1 MVSYQVRAQCEAHN
15 RQYRMVKYIN
25 QFPMEEIY
33 KAGGN
38 LLLTGGTLEQRT
50 EILTDLILS
59 TRNQYP
65 FLPIIILS
73 NNPSTENVIIR
84 AAETGLLGKLFV
96 VSETYP
102 NYDFFYQMSPI
113 QISEVFTTIAENR
126 KYRDVSNIHDCV
138 LSFLLVLQ
146 TANDGEINLAA
157 IREFSQN
164 SDKVI
169 ADYALGNNMTEEYE
183 TINGTK
189 EGGRSFRSLLKVVC
203 ESVEHMTTPDC
214 ETHFNLTR
222 ILTTPYTVL
231 INTDTSDYVTL
242 AAYFDSVMSIL
253 IGRNSPFAVF
263 FDESALLSDE
273 RFQKVVENLKNKP
286 QCLVGCSLENAFSV
300 RGSEFL
306 QNFGREI
313 ILLGGN
319 VNPSDMQKILAE
331 LGEYTHFEPAEYS
344 GTPPRLMFSLAH
356 SKNENIITYTRPK
369 VLLEETKKYT
379 MVVRGYD
386 GVEIAVAKG
395 RW

>member
-1 MVSYQVRAQCEAHN
+1 MVSYQVRAQCAAHN
-15 RQYRMVKYIN
+15 RQYRMVKFTNYL
-25 QFPMEEIY
+25 PMEEIY

-73 NNPSTENVIIR
+73 NNPLTTNKMIH
-84 AAETGLLGKLFV
+84 AAESGKLGKLFV

-113 QISEVFTTIAENR
+113 QIAEVFTKIAENR
-126 KYRDVSNIHDCV
+126 KYRDVSNIHDYV
-138 LSFLLVLQ
+138 LSFLLVLRA
-146 TANDGEINLAA
+146 ANDGEINLAA
-157 IREFSQN
+157 ICEFSQN

-203 ESVEHMTTPDC
+203 KSVEQMTAPDC
-214 ETHFNLTR
+214 ETHFSLTR
-222 ILTTPYTVL
+222 VLNTPYTIL
-231 INTDTSDYVTL
+231 INTNTSDYVTL
-242 AAYFDSVMSIL
+242 AAYFDSVMRIL
-253 IGRNSPFAVF
+253 IGKNAPFAVF

-273 RFQKVVENLKNKP
+273 SFQKTVDDLKNKP
-286 QCLVGCSLENAFSV
+286 QCLVGCSLENAYSV
-300 RGSEFL
+300 NGEDFL

-319 VNPSDMQKILAE
+319 VDPSDMQKILAE
-331 LGEYTHFEPAEYS
+331 LGEYTHFEPAEYA
-344 GTPPRLMFSLAH
+344 GTPPRMMFSLAH

-369 VLLEETKKYT
+369 VLLEETKKYA
-379 MVVRGYD
+379 MVIRGYD

-395 RW
+395 RG

>member
-15 RQYRMVKYIN
+15 RQYRRVKFIN
-25 QFPMEEIY
+25 YFPMDVIY

-38 LLLTGGTLEQRT
+38 LLPTGGTLEQRT

-73 NNPSTENVIIR
+73 NNPLTTNKMIHV
-84 AAETGLLGKLFV
+84 AESGKLGKLFV

-102 NYDFFYQMSPI
+102 NYDFFFQMSPI
-113 QISEVFTTIAENR
+113 QISEIFTKIAENR
-126 KYRDVSNIHDCV
+126 KYRDVSNIHDYV

-146 TANDGEINLAA
+146 TANDGDINLAA

-169 ADYALGNNMTEEYE
+169 ADYALSNNMTEEYE

-189 EGGRSFRSLLKVVC
+189 EGGRSFRSLLKIVC
-203 ESVEHMTTPDC
+203 KSVEQMTTPDC

-231 INTDTSDYVTL
+231 INTNTTDYVTL
-242 AAYFDSVMSIL
+242 TAYFDSVMRIL
-253 IGRNSPFAVF
+253 MGKNAPFAVF

-273 RFQKVVENLKNKP
+273 SFQKTVEDLKNKP
-286 QCLVGCSLENAFSV
+286 QCLVGGSLENAFSV
-300 RGSEFL
+300 RGDEFL

-319 VNPSDMQKILAE
+319 VNPSDMQRILAE
-331 LGEYTHFEPAEYS
+331 FGEYTHFEPAEYS

-356 SKNENIITYTRPK
+356 STNENIITYTRPK
-369 VLLEETKKYT
+369 VMLEETKNYA
-379 MVVRGYD
+379 MVIRGYD

-395 RW
+395 RR

>member
-15 RQYRMVKYIN
+15 RQYRRVKFIN
-25 QFPMEEIY
+25 YFPMDVIY

-38 LLLTGGTLEQRT
+38 LLLAGGTLEQRT

-73 NNPSTENVIIR
+73 NNPLTTNKMIHV
-84 AAETGLLGKLFV
+84 AESGKLGKLFV

-102 NYDFFYQMSPI
+102 NYDFFFQMSPI
-113 QISEVFTTIAENR
+113 QISEIFTKIAENR
-126 KYRDVSNIHDCV
+126 KYRDVSNIHDYV
-138 LSFLLVLQ
+138 LSFLLVLRA
-146 TANDGEINLAA
+146 ANDGEINLAA
-157 IREFSQN
+157 ICEFSQN

-203 ESVEHMTTPDC
+203 KSVEQMTAPDC
-214 ETHFNLTR
+214 ETHFSLTR
-222 ILTTPYTVL
+222 VLNTPYTIL
-231 INTDTSDYVTL
+231 INTNTSDYVTL
-242 AAYFDSVMSIL
+242 AAYFDSVMRIL
-253 IGRNSPFAVF
+253 IGKNAPFAVF

-273 RFQKVVENLKNKP
+273 SFQKTVDDLKNKP
-286 QCLVGCSLENAFSV
+286 QCLVGCSLENAYSV
-300 RGSEFL
+300 NGEDFL

-319 VNPSDMQKILAE
+319 VDPSDMQKILAE
-331 LGEYTHFEPAEYS
+331 LGEYTHFEPAEYA
-344 GTPPRLMFSLAH
+344 GTPPRMMFSLAH

-369 VLLEETKKYT
+369 VLLEETKKYA
-379 MVVRGYD
+379 MVIRGYD

-395 RW
+395 RG

>member
-1 MVSYQVRAQCEAHN
+1 
-15 RQYRMVKYIN
+15 
-25 QFPMEEIY
+25 
-33 KAGGN
+33 
-38 LLLTGGTLEQRT
+38 
-50 EILTDLILS
+50 
-59 TRNQYP
+59 
-65 FLPIIILS
+65 
-73 NNPSTENVIIR
+73 
-84 AAETGLLGKLFV
+84 
-96 VSETYP
+96 
-102 NYDFFYQMSPI
+102 
-113 QISEVFTTIAENR
+113 
-126 KYRDVSNIHDCV
+126 
-138 LSFLLVLQ
+138 
-146 TANDGEINLAA
+146 
-157 IREFSQN
+157 
-164 SDKVI
+164 
-169 ADYALGNNMTEEYE
+169 MTEEYE

>member
-300 RGSEFL
+300 RGDEFL

>member
-73 NNPSTENVIIR
+73 NNPSTENEIIH
-84 AAETGLLGKLFV
+84 AAETGMLGKLFV

-113 QISEVFTTIAENR
+113 QIAEFFAKIAENR
-126 KYRDVSNIHDCV
+126 NYRDIANIHDYV
-138 LSFLLVLQ
+138 LSFLLGLQ
-146 TANDGEINLAA
+146 TANDGDINLAA
-157 IREFSQN
+157 ICEFSQN

-169 ADYALGNNMTEEYE
+169 ADYALSNKMTEEYE

-263 FDESALLSDE
+263 FDESALLSDG

-300 RGSEFL
+300 RGDEFL

-331 LGEYTHFEPAEYS
+331 LGEYTHFEPAEYA
-344 GTPPRLMFSLAH
+344 GTPPRMMFSLAH

-369 VLLEETKKYT
+369 VMLEETKNYA
-379 MVVRGYD
+379 MVIRGYD
-386 GVEIAVAKG
+386 GMEIAVAKG
-395 RW
+395 RR